1 MGLFATL
8 LDWRIVTEG
17 LEHCDAPLC
26 IKVSKTGGEENPK
39 RHTQY
44 VSHEQFLV
52 FSIGLNN
59 PSRHMVHCIWRIKI
73 ERVRLDYERRKKR
86 RARVR
91 HARLTKLT

>member
-1 MGLFATL
+1 MRLSA
-8 LDWRIVTEG
+8 EG
-17 LEHCDAPLC
+17 K
-26 IKVSKTGGEENPK
+26 ISKTGRKENAK

-59 PSRHMVHCIWRIKI
+59 SSRHMVHCIWRIKI
-73 ERVRLDYERRKKR
+73 ERVRLDYEISEKR
-86 RARVR
+86 QVSVC